1 MHVPPHGVSLP
12 VRWLRTIDGDTVEVL
27 LPSGRRAHVRLLDC
41 WAPENSLAAGRAAT
55 HALEGLL
62 EETAD
67 QVLTLYWPLPRD
79 TARSGTLDVVELLR
93 GGTSFG
99 RLLGHLFAGSIH
111 VGEWLVDHGHA
122 WPTKAEQQ
130 AAKERRMKGEP

>member
-12 VRWLRTIDGDTVEVL
+12 VRWHRTIDGDTVEVL
-27 LPSGRRAHVRLLDC
+27 LPSTRRAQVRLLDC
-41 WAPENSLAAGRAAT
+41 WAPELSVPEGRAAK
-55 HALEGLL
+55 HAVDGLL

-67 QVLTLYWPLPRD
+67 QVLTLFCPLPRSTD
-79 TARSGTLDVVELLR
+79 GDQRLDLVELLR
-93 GGTSFG
+93 GGTSFS
-99 RLLGHLFAGSIH
+99 RLLGRLFAGSID

-130 AAKERRMKGEP
+130 AAKERKNVGH